1 MEGDAVAKF
10 FLSDIW
16 NLFEVGFLPN
26 NVSKFSRQMINC
38 IRAWNCIHKTSISPL
53 NIEIIKQTH
62 KVMMKKERHWD
73 GKDVLGEY
81 RKSPAFAGHHIFAPA
96 SLIERYLERAIFRFH
111 ETKKHDPIMAVTN
124 LFGSIIN
131 IHLFEDGNKRICRL
145 ILAKGLMQMKS
156 SLFPVILSSFHR
168 RGRRHYITAVK
179 MFDR

>member
-10 FLSDIW
+10 SLSDIW

-73 GKDVLGEY
+73 GKNVLGEY
-81 RKSPAFAGHHIFAPA
+81 RKSPAFAGHIFLLQLALLKDIWKEQFLGFMKLKSMIQLWP
-96 SLIERYLERAIFRFH
+96 SQICLEALSMYIH
-111 ETKKHDPIMAVTN
+111 LKMETKEFVA
-124 LFGSIIN
+124 
-131 IHLFEDGNKRICRL
+131 
-145 ILAKGLMQMKS
+145 
-156 SLFPVILSSFHR
+156 
-168 RGRRHYITAVK
+168 
-179 MFDR
+179 